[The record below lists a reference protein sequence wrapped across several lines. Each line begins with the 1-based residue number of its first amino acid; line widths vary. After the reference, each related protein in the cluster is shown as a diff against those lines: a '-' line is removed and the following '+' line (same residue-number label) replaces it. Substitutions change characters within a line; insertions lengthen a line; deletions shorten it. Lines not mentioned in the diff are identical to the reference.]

1 MPVQKPKESISS
13 LKRKLAEARSEIR
26 KLTEHNKHL
35 AGQLNALRDASVTR
49 EHHPEWA
56 AINPVHDPWTCGKS
70 PCGKSHPTGVS
81 HQRRL
86 PMDKEYSKPSIL
98 AVLEHYGADVS
109 RIHDS
114 PSYGWQAIKCPFHDD
129 RSASAGVNVKLDGFT
144 CHTGCGS
151 GDSWKLIQEREGV
164 DFRGAVEWAK
174 RNLGYASKR
183 LGKRTVVAYSPS
195 WVD

>member
-1 MPVQKPKESISS
+1 MTSDSTSQS
-13 LKRKLAEARSEIR
+13 
-26 KLTEHNKHL
+26 
-35 AGQLNALRDASVTR
+35 
-49 EHHPEWA
+49 
-56 AINPVHDPWTCGKS
+56 
-70 PCGKSHPTGVS
+70 
-81 HQRRL
+81 
-86 PMDKEYSKPSIL
+86 SKPSIL

-114 PSYGWQAIKCPFHDD
+114 QSYGWQAIKCCFHDD

-164 DFRGAVEWAK
+164 DFLGAIQWAK
-174 RNLGYASKR
+174 RNLGYSSQR
-183 LGKRTVVAYSPS
+183 LGKRAIVAYSPS